1 MRNVEGCLARLAP
14 RFPPRFPACAA
25 IVLTILIL
33 ERMLERTPSLLLL
46 VGTTN
51 PFFFFFLFA
60 TIPTADKLRWSTVG
74 DDGDDGDS
82 FNVTPRSMDEG
93 DAATRRFDFAF
104 GV

>member
-1 MRNVEGCLARLAP
+1 MARLAP

-33 ERMLERTPSLLLL
+33 ERMLERTPSLLLF

-60 TIPTADKLRWSTVG
+60 TAPPPTADKVRWSTVG
-74 DDGDDGDS
+74 ADGDDGDS

-93 DAATRRFDFAF
+93 DAATRRFAFAF